1 LTLSK
6 PQTYREFVLFFIIFD
21 NDLCERL
28 AAFVHAHEIV
38 LFSQE
43 RRSVQAWATVLFP
56 TLSKLLSSDT
66 LIIFTILKPI

>member
-43 RRSVQAWATVLFP
+43 RRSVQA
-56 TLSKLLSSDT
+56 
-66 LIIFTILKPI
+66 